1 MTSFSNRIKSLL
13 EGLSRNEKT
22 RDAQRSL
29 RLTRIREKKKEIAR
43 DLATGHNVGDF
54 NIDKTDLPLIMFIIQ
69 KGYGI
74 SMSNLKNL
82 YVRYRGE

>member
-1 MTSFSNRIKSLL
+1 MTSVGNHMKSFF
-13 EGLSRNEKT
+13 ERLSRNEKT
-22 RDAQRSL
+22 RDAQRNL

-82 YVRYRGE
+82 YIRYRGE

>member
-1 MTSFSNRIKSLL
+1 MTSFSNRIKSFL

-22 RDAQRSL
+22 RDAERSI
-29 RLTRIREKKKEIAR
+29 RLSRIREKKKEIAR
-43 DLATGHNVGDF
+43 DLAFGHNVGDF

-82 YVRYRGE
+82 YIRYRGE

>member
-1 MTSFSNRIKSLL
+1 MTSVGNHIKSFF
-13 EGLSRNEKT
+13 ERLSRNEKT
-22 RDAQRSL
+22 RDAERSI
-29 RLTRIREKKKEIAR
+29 RLSRIREKKKEIAR
-43 DLATGHNVGDF
+43 DLASGHNVGDF